1 MGLGAGHVMD
11 MINRMKQNRAQR
23 PSNRSK
29 FKENNRDGI
38 YSSHK
43 KSRQPN
49 FKTVPE
55 KELTEIKNR
64 IRERAKAEQKKEKIM
79 FGILILIGIISLI
92 GILIWL
98 K

>member
-1 MGLGAGHVMD
+1 MGLGAGHAMD

-23 PSNRSK
+23 PSKRSK
-29 FKENNRDGI
+29 FKANNRDGI
-38 YSSHK
+38 YSSDK
-43 KSRQPN
+43 KSVQPN

-55 KELTEIKNR
+55 KELAEIKKR
-64 IRERAKAEQKKEKIM
+64 IRKQAKAEQKKERFII
-79 FGILILIGIISLI
+79 GIFILLGIISLI

>member
-38 YSSHK
+38 YSSDK
-43 KSRQPN
+43 KSPKPN

-55 KELTEIKNR
+55 KELIEIKNW
-64 IRERAKAEQKKEKIM
+64 IRKRAKTEQKKERIII
-79 FGILILIGIISLI
+79 GIFILFGIISLI
-92 GILIWL
+92 GILLWL